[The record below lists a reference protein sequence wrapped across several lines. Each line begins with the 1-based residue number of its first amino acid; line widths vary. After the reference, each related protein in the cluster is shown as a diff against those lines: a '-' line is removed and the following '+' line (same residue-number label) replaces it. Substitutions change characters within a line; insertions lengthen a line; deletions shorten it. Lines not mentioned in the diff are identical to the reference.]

1 MSRAASVVA
10 AHAVGA
16 DDEGAVMGH
25 DTIAQ
30 QRATEAAAAL
40 AACGMDVDTLTGF
53 TPYGRFDEGILVETG
68 WWVVHGT
75 GEMGPVQYRARYQ
88 VDGSDIAGEWRSFAA
103 RAYADAAEMRLSYQV
118 VDERTRE
125 RALVEEL
132 RAAGKVLAT
141 IVEDRIADPSE
152 RFEGALRRW
161 ARANWRWKRSTE
173 TVRYGTCRVCGCT
186 DHDCRGC
193 IERTGEP
200 CHWVEADLCSACVG
214 REDGRG

>member
-1 MSRAASVVA
+1 MN
-10 AHAVGA
+10 
-16 DDEGAVMGH
+16 H

-53 TPYGRFDEGILVETG
+53 TPYGRRFDEGILVETG
-68 WWVVHGT
+68 WRVVHGT

-88 VDGSDIAGEWRSFAA
+88 VDGSDIAGEWRSYAA

-118 VDERTRE
+118 VDERMRE

-132 RAAGKVLAT
+132 RNAGKELAVVAEHGIRT
-141 IVEDRIADPSE
+141 CMGCGPAQD
-152 RFEGALRRW
+152 ALQRW
-161 ARANWRWKRSTE
+161 ARANWRWHRSTE